1 MGGNVLG
8 EGCGDRRSWTEDTTL
23 QGVKFFERIEPLLA
37 RLRPAGCERDR
48 AGNRRLLFDH
58 VCSLILLTF
67 FNPALRSLRDLQAAS
82 RLKQVRKKLGC
93 SAASLGSL
101 SEALHVFDAELL
113 AEVAAELLAQVPDS
127 PAADPRLKALKHVPT
142 AVDGSFLRRLPQITQ
157 ACYATRRDRGW
168 KLHAHFE
175 VLRGVPTFAHVTDAS
190 GRGDAGEKAVL
201 RESLQADRCYIVD
214 RGYEE
219 FALFNAIAAAGS
231 SYVCRV
237 RNDHH
242 FATEQHRELT
252 AEDMQAGVR
261 EDAVGRM
268 GSPKSLRIEHPDHP
282 QRRIV
287 VMLPIESQHR
297 TSKGRRRTSATQ
309 EIVLT
314 TNLLDVPAEVVALLY
329 RYRWLIELFFRW
341 LKCVLSCRHLV
352 SQSQNGIQIQMYCAL
367 IACLLIQLAAGP
379 VKPNQWTYKLLCLYV
394 QGLADEED
402 VLAHLREQAMKTTL

>member
-157 ACYATRRDRGW
+157 ACYAT
-168 KLHAHFE
+168 
-175 VLRGVPTFAHVTDAS
+175 DAS

-252 AEDMQAGVR
+252 A
-261 EDAVGRM
+261 
-268 GSPKSLRIEHPDHP
+268 
-282 QRRIV
+282 
-287 VMLPIESQHR
+287 
-297 TSKGRRRTSATQ
+297 
-309 EIVLT
+309 
-314 TNLLDVPAEVVALLY
+314 
-329 RYRWLIELFFRW
+329 
-341 LKCVLSCRHLV
+341 
-352 SQSQNGIQIQMYCAL
+352 
-367 IACLLIQLAAGP
+367 
-379 VKPNQWTYKLLCLYV
+379 
-394 QGLADEED
+394 
-402 VLAHLREQAMKTTL
+402 